1 MNLTREGSVL
11 SSSARVA
18 MMHAIVGVSSC
29 GVAAYCTGAWVGGY
43 RCYPPTQQHHDKSRK
58 VGVGAARIKVGVD
71 WKWKS
76 NHN

>member
-29 GVAAYCTGAWVGGY
+29 GVAAYVRTGSVGGWE
-43 RCYPPTQQHHDKSRK
+43 QVLLQHHHKSRK

-76 NHN
+76 HHN